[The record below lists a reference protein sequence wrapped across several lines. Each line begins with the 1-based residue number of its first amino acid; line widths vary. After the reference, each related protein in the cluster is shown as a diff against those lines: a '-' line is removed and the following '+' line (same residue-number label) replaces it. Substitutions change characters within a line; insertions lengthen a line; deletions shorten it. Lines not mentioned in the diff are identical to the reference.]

1 VLARP
6 IAGGRHLL
14 ASFGGRSLLKSGAA
28 ILARILMPT
37 LTSPEDF
44 RAVLLPFMGFSRSGV
59 EHEKTTPNLTPFA
72 WKLISRSLTVSR
84 DL

>member
-37 LTSPEDF
+37 LTSPE
-44 RAVLLPFMGFSRSGV
+44 RRSG
-59 EHEKTTPNLTPFA
+59 LSFA
-72 WKLISRSLTVSR
+72 LNGF
-84 DL
+84 